1 MIRILVLIRYHNVV
15 YFISFVVLYLPPM
28 SILKFLTSKVFFKQL
43 ALAVVALV
51 VLIFIVLKWLD
62 ITTNNGEFVVV
73 PDLKGKSLETV
84 KIELKDNDLDWK
96 LQDSANYN
104 PNYPKFSV
112 IEQNPPAGAQVKENR
127 KIYLIL
133 NPSGYRKVEVP
144 NILKRTFR
152 QAKPQLE
159 ALEFQ
164 VGTIS
169 YINNI
174 GKDVVLGMKH
184 KGETLKPGTLLPL
197 TSKIDLV
204 LGNGERN

>member
-1 MIRILVLIRYHNVV
+1 
-15 YFISFVVLYLPPM
+15 M
-28 SILKFLTSKVFFKQL
+28 SIIKFLTSKVFFKQL
-43 ALAVVALV
+43 ALAIVAIV
-51 VLIFIVLKWLD
+51 VLSFIMLKWLK
-62 ITTNNGEFVVV
+62 ITTNHGEFIVV
-73 PDLKGKSLETV
+73 PHLKGKSLETV
-84 KIELKDNDLDWK
+84 KIELKDNDLTWK

-112 IEQNPPAGAQVKENR
+112 IEQNPAAGSEVKEDR

-159 ALEFQ
+159 ALEFK
-164 VGTIS
+164 VGNLT
-169 YINNI
+169 YVNNI
-174 GKDVVLGMKH
+174 GKDVVLGMTH
-184 KGETLKPGTLLPL
+184 KGKTLSPGTLLPL